1 MESQVQKCDH
11 SSSESYDIVWS
22 IGCIVLC
29 WLAIKFLRSLWRG
42 IYSCTLADLFG
53 ATVNWKKLGKW
64 AVITGSTDGIGKSYA
79 KALAAKGF
87 DIVLVSRNP
96 EKLEDVAQEIEKKYS
111 VKTKIISVDFTA
123 DSSIYN
129 KVKGEIEGLEI
140 GVLVNNVG
148 MSYAYAE
155 YLTKIPDAEKFIENV
170 IRANITSCLMMS
182 LLVLPQ
188 MEKQRKGVV
197 LNISSLSAISPVPLL
212 SIYSASKVFVNFFS
226 KATAEEYRAKGIIV
240 QSVLPGFVSTKMS
253 KMRPSFTTCT
263 PEAFVRWALKTVGVE
278 DQTFGY
284 PVHKL
289 QGYLQEVMAE
299 YLPEKVNLAI
309 NHRMMNDIRKR
320 YYKKFGLVDTE
331 KKDTLK
337 EK

>member
-1 MESQVQKCDH
+1 MDTEPQKCNLPEKNSFDVV
-11 SSSESYDIVWS
+11 YLIGIIV
-22 IGCIVLC
+22 IFYLLFKI
-29 WLAIKFLRSLWRG
+29 LRSLWRG
-42 IYSCTLADLFG
+42 LYSCILADLLG
-53 ATVNWKKLGKW
+53 ATVNWKKLGQW
-64 AVITGSTDGIGKSYA
+64 AVITGSTDGIGKAYA
-79 KALAAKGF
+79 KAFAAKGF

-96 EKLEDVAQEIEKKYS
+96 EKLEDVAQEIEKKYK
-111 VKTKIISVDFTA
+111 VKTKVVAIDFTA

-129 KVKGEIEGLEI
+129 SVKKAIDGLEI

-148 MSYAYAE
+148 MSYSYAE
-155 YLTKIPDAEKFIENV
+155 YLTKIPNVEKFMEDV
-170 IRANITSCLMMS
+170 LRANITSCLRMS

-188 MEKQRKGVV
+188 MEKRRKGVIINV
-197 LNISSLSAISPVPLL
+197 SSLSALTPVPLL

-226 KATAEEYRAKGIIV
+226 KATAEEYKNKGIIV

-253 KMRPSFTTCT
+253 KMRPSFMTST

-278 DQTFGY
+278 SQTCGY

-289 QGYLQEVMAE
+289 QGYIQELMWD
-299 YLPEKVNLAI
+299 YMPESINLAL
-309 NHRMMNDIRKR
+309 NHRWMNDIRRR

-331 KKDTLK
+331 KKNSLK

>member
-1 MESQVQKCDH
+1 MDSKAQKCDLSH
-11 SSSESYDIVWS
+11 GSSFDLVWL
-22 IGCIVLC
+22 IGCLVIC
-29 WLAIKFLRSLWRG
+29 WLLFKILRSLWRG
-42 IYSCTLADLFG
+42 LYSCILANLFG

-64 AVITGSTDGIGKSYA
+64 AVITGSTDGIGKAYA

-96 EKLEDVAQEIEKKYS
+96 EKLEDVAQEIEKSYK
-111 VKTKIISVDFTA
+111 VKTKVVAIDFTA
-123 DSSIYN
+123 DSSIYDS
-129 KVKGEIEGLEI
+129 VKREIEGLEV

-148 MSYAYAE
+148 MSYLYAE

-170 IRANITSCLMMS
+170 LRANITSCLRMS

-188 MEKQRKGVV
+188 MEQRRKGVV
-197 LNISSLSAISPVPLL
+197 INVSSLSAISPVPLL

-226 KATAEEYRAKGIIV
+226 KATAEEYKAKGIIV

-263 PEAFVRWALKTVGVE
+263 PEAFVKWALKTVGVE
-278 DQTFGY
+278 TQTFGY

-289 QGYLQEVMAE
+289 QGFVQEIMSE
-299 YLPEKVNLAI
+299 YLPESMNLAI
-309 NHRMMNDIRKR
+309 NHRMMNNIRIR
-320 YYKKFGLVDTE
+320 YYKKFGLKDTE
-331 KKDTLK
+331 RDSLK

>member
-1 MESQVQKCDH
+1 MDSKTHKCSLPDTK
-11 SSSESYDIVWS
+11 SFDLVLL
-22 IGCIVLC
+22 IGYLAIC
-29 WLAIKFLRSLWRG
+29 WLIFKVVRSLYRG
-42 IYSCTLADLFG
+42 LYSCILANLLG

-64 AVITGSTDGIGKSYA
+64 AVVTGSTDGIGKAYA

-96 EKLEDVAQEIEKKYS
+96 EKLEDVAQEIEKSYK
-111 VKTKIISVDFTA
+111 VKTKVVAVDFTA
-123 DSSIYN
+123 DSSIYDT
-129 KVKGEIEGLEI
+129 VKKAIEGLEV

-148 MSYAYAE
+148 MSYTYAE
-155 YLTKIPDAEKFIENV
+155 YLTKIPEAEKLIQNLL
-170 IRANITSCLMMS
+170 RANITSCLRMS

-188 MEKQRKGVV
+188 MELQRSGVIINV
-197 LNISSLSAISPVPLL
+197 SSLSAISPIPLL

-263 PEAFVRWALKTVGVE
+263 PEAFVKWAMKTVGVE
-278 DQTFGY
+278 TQTFGY

-289 QGYLQEVMAE
+289 QGYVQELMAE
-299 YLPEKVNLAI
+299 YLPELINLAI
-309 NHRMMNDIRKR
+309 NHKMMNDIRLR
-320 YYKKFGLVDTE
+320 YYKKFGLTDTQ
-331 KKDTLK
+331 KDTLK

>member
-1 MESQVQKCDH
+1 MAENCTESNAGSFDMVRL
-11 SSSESYDIVWS
+11 V
-22 IGCIVLC
+22 GGLVLC
-29 WLAIKFLRSLWRG
+29 YLLFKFLRSLWRG
-42 IYSCTLADLFG
+42 LYSCVLAELFG

-64 AVITGSTDGIGKSYA
+64 AVITGSTDGIGKAYA

-111 VKTKIISVDFTA
+111 VKTKIVSIDFTA
-123 DSSIYN
+123 DSSIYD
-129 KVKGEIEGLEI
+129 KVAREINGLEI

-148 MSYAYAE
+148 MSYLYAE
-155 YLTKIPDAEKFIENV
+155 YLTKIPDAEKFVEN
-170 IRANITSCLMMS
+170 IIKANITSCLRMS
-182 LLVLPQ
+182 LLVLSS
-188 MEKQRKGVV
+188 MEKRRKGVI
-197 LNISSLSAISPVPLL
+197 LNVSSLSAISPVPLL

-253 KMRPSFTTCT
+253 KMRPSMTTCT

-284 PVHKL
+284 PMHKL
-289 QGYLQEVMAE
+289 QGYVQEIAAE
-299 YLPEKVNLAI
+299 YLPEKLNLSI
-309 NHRMMNDIRKR
+309 NHRMMNDIRRR
-320 YYKKFGLVDTE
+320 YYKKFGLVDSE
-331 KKDTLK
+331 KKDNVK